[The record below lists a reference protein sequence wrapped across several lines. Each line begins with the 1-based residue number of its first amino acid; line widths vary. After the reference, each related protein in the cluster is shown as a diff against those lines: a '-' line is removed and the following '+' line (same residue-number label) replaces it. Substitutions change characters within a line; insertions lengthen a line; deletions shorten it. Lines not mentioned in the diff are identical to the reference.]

1 MNHVR
6 HLFRKKTNALV
17 LSGGGALGAAHIGAL
32 KVLERNGFVFSYYA
46 GVSAGAIVASLSAL
60 GIKAEEM
67 QHILAET
74 KIFSLGFDITKNH
87 LGMIAGNKIQH
98 LFETLYRGKTF
109 SDLKVPLIIGA
120 TDFTTGERIM
130 IREGK
135 ISDAVRASMSV
146 PIIFDPFYHPLLNR
160 FLIDGG
166 VSQNFPLDYAMKHF
180 KGKKIIGIDVG
191 GGLNHKSILE
201 NIEKN
206 KQKQPSY
213 RYILQ
218 YTLNLMM
225 HAQQACFKHDRRVS
239 VITPDLTG
247 YDSFDVFK
255 LDEIIKRGEAAAE
268 LMFY

>member
-1 MNHVR
+1 
-6 HLFRKKTNALV
+6 
-17 LSGGGALGAAHIGAL
+17 LGAAHIGAL
-32 KVLERNGFVFSYYA
+32 KVLEKRGFVFSYYA
-46 GVSAGAIVASLSAL
+46 GVSAGAIIASLSAL

-67 QHILAET
+67 QHILTET

-87 LGMIAGNKIQH
+87 LGIIAGNKIQN
-98 LFETLYRGKTF
+98 LFENLYRGKTF
-109 SDLKVPLIIGA
+109 SDLKVPLVIGA

-146 PIIFDPFYHPLLNR
+146 PVIFDPFHHPLLNR

-180 KGKKIIGIDVG
+180 RGKKIIGVDVG
-191 GGLNHKSILE
+191 GGLNHKSMIK
-201 NIEKN
+201 NVEKN
-206 KQKQPSY
+206 KQKQPGY
-213 RYILQ
+213 RYIFQ

-225 HAQQACFKHDRRVS
+225 HAQQANFHADNRVS
-239 VITPDLTG
+239 VIIPDLTG

-255 LDEIIKRGEAAAE
+255 LDEIIKRGEKAAKR
-268 LMFY
+268 MFP